1 MAIWLAADTSSA
13 ASSSSS
19 SEASAQVRLPSRIPR
34 MMGSLSLK
42 GDENRL
48 PKPVS
53 LPRQLMP
60 FEPSPKLSEG
70 ANAKEVMDESK
81 CVLGVLMFVDSLS
94 LTPLPF
100 QFLFKIDIFYR
111 RVGTPPAAARRH
123 SKKRVGE
130 GGTPLVTSASN
141 FI

>member
-1 MAIWLAADTSSA
+1 M
-13 ASSSSS
+13 
-19 SEASAQVRLPSRIPR
+19 PR

-81 CVLGVLMFVDSLS
+81 LILGVLIVVDSLS
-94 LTPLPF
+94 LAPPF
-100 QFLFKIDIFYR
+100 NFY
-111 RVGTPPAAARRH
+111 
-123 SKKRVGE
+123 SKLTYSIG
-130 GGTPLVTSASN
+130 A
-141 FI
+141 